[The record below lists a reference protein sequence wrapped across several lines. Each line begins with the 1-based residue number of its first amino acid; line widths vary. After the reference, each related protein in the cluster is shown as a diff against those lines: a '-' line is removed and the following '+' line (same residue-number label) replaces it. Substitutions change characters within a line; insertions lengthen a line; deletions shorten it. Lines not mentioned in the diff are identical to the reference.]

1 MKKTVFTLILGLCS
15 LAAFAQ
21 EQAGYAQY
29 QVLPVLINPAYT
41 GFDGQHQLILNTRNS
56 WAGFE
61 GNPTSYTAMYSGPV
75 TDKLALGGGI
85 FSEKVGDMSL
95 VKLQLNYAF
104 RFRIQKAK
112 IGLGLS
118 TEFLRRGI
126 NNDLLN
132 NDLVDR
138 NDATLEGL
146 AGGQQIFDASV
157 GANILYDDRFFI
169 SIALPNTVRT
179 RLDDVP
185 VDGATQTTNLFEHYV
200 FQLGYI
206 IDVPSQNFK
215 IIPSLALRQIRDTPY
230 QIDMNIQGRFLDEK
244 LIAAFTFRPS
254 DKGAAA
260 FMIGTKYK
268 QFQLFYTYDL
278 SFSKFQ
284 QYNGGSHELSV
295 SYAFARKN
303 KVTATP
309 DTAPAQ

>member
-1 MKKTVFTLILGLCS
+1 MKKTFFTLILGLCS

-21 EQAGYAQY
+21 EQAVYSQY
-29 QVLPVLINPAYT
+29 QVLPILINPAYT
-41 GFDGQHQLILNTRNS
+41 GFNEQHQFLVNARNS
-56 WAGFE
+56 WAGFA
-61 GNPTSYTAMYSGPV
+61 GHPNTYTVMYNGPV

-85 FSEKVGDMSL
+85 YSEKIGDMSM

-126 NNDLLN
+126 NNDLLVS
-132 NDLVDR
+132 DIVDK

-146 AGGQQIFDASV
+146 ASGQQIFDASL
-157 GANILYDDRFFI
+157 GANMLYDDRFFI
-169 SIALPNTVRT
+169 SLALPNTVRT

-185 VDGATQTTNLFEHYV
+185 VAGTTQNTGIFQHYI

-206 IDVPSQNFK
+206 IDVPAQNFK
-215 IIPSLALRQIRDTPY
+215 VIPSLTLRQIRDTPY
-230 QIDMNIQGRFLDEK
+230 QIDMNVQGRFLDEK
-244 LIAAFTFRPS
+244 LIAGVTFRPN

-268 QFQLFYTYDL
+268 QFQLYYTYDL

-284 QYNGGSHELSV
+284 QYNGGSHELSI
-295 SYAFARKN
+295 SYSFARRKN
-303 KVTATP
+303 MSA
-309 DTAPAQ
+309 APVIETMK

>member
-21 EQAGYAQY
+21 EQAVYSQY

-41 GFDGQHQLILNTRNS
+41 GFDGQHQLIVNARNS
-56 WAGFE
+56 WAGFA
-61 GNPTSYTAMYSGPV
+61 GHPNTYTAMYNGPV
-75 TDKLALGGGI
+75 TDKLALGGAI
-85 FSEKVGDMSL
+85 YSEKIGDLSM

-118 TEFLRRGI
+118 TEFIRRGI

-132 NDLVDR
+132 NSIVDK
-138 NDATLEGL
+138 NDGTLESL
-146 AGGQQIFDASV
+146 ASGQQIFDASV
-157 GANILYDDRFFI
+157 GANVLYDERFFI

-185 VDGATQTTNLFEHYV
+185 VDGTTQTTNLFEHYI

-230 QIDMNIQGRFLDEK
+230 QIDMNVQGRFLDEK
-244 LIAAFTFRPS
+244 LIAGFTFRPS

-284 QYNGGSHELSV
+284 QYNGGSHEVSV
-295 SYAFARKN
+295 AYSIARKS
-303 KVTATP
+303 KEPVIEP
-309 DTAPAQ
+309 IK